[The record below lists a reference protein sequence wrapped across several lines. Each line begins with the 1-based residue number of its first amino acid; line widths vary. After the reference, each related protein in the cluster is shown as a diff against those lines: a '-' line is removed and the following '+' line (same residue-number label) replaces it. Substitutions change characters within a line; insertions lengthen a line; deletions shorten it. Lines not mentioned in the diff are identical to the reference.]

1 MKSGNKPLVGIIMG
15 SDSDFPVIESALQT
29 LDEFNVGYE
38 VIVSSAHRTPART
51 EEYVSSASKRG
62 IKVLI
67 AAAGGAAHLPGVVAA
82 YTNLPVIG
90 LPIKTKTFEGID
102 SLLSI
107 IEMPKG
113 VPVATVGV
121 NNAGNAVLLALRIL
135 ACSDSVLNRKM
146 TQFRKNQ
153 AKAVIAKD
161 AALQK
166 KLKNK

>member
-1 MKSGNKPLVGIIMG
+1 MKTIKKPLVGIILG
-15 SDSDFPVIESALQT
+15 SDSDFPVIESALSI
-29 LDEFNVGYE
+29 LDDFNVRYE

-51 EEYVSSASKRG
+51 EEYVRTSSKRG

-90 LPIKTKTFEGID
+90 IPIKTKSFDGID

-121 NNAGNAVLLALRIL
+121 NNAENAVLLALRIL
-135 ACSDSVLNRKM
+135 ACSDTPINRKM
-146 TQFRKNQ
+146 TLFRKKQ
-153 AKAVIAKD
+153 EKSVIKKD
-161 AALQK
+161 AILQG
-166 KLKNK
+166 KLKTR